1 MHFSDLD
8 LLGIKVPAIVEEE
21 DDASLPAE
29 DVVALETFLALDPNP
44 QAFHLSSFCKY
55 FFLAT
60 S

>member
-44 QAFHLSSFCKY
+44 
-55 FFLAT
+55 
-60 S
+60 